1 MDGTSVLSARQR
13 RCLARLDRS
22 LAGDAVFRQ
31 LGGLFPEPARSRP
44 RARKTLWCVVAMV
57 AGFVLAAAGAVG
69 GALIGVGAA
78 AAVVVGVTALTGAL
92 AYLLADTA
100 GDAPLSTRSWGL

>member
-1 MDGTSVLSARQR
+1 MDRMSVLSAQQR

-44 RARKTLWCVVAMV
+44 RARKTLWCVVVMV
-57 AGFVLAAAGAVG
+57 AGIALAAG
-69 GALIGVGAA
+69 GAASDATIGVGAA

-92 AYLLADTA
+92 AFLLADTA
-100 GDAPLSTRSWGL
+100 GDAPLRTRSWGL

>member
-1 MDGTSVLSARQR
+1 MDGTKALSARQR

-31 LGGLFPEPARSRP
+31 LGGLFPEPARTRP
-44 RARKTLWCVVAMV
+44 RVRKTLWCLVVMT
-57 AGFVLAAAGAVG
+57 AGVVLAAAGAASG
-69 GALIGVGAA
+69 PLIGVGAA

-92 AYLLADTA
+92 AFLLADST
-100 GDAPLSTRSWGL
+100 GDAPLRTRSWGL

>member
-1 MDGTSVLSARQR
+1 MDETKALSARQR

-31 LGGLFPEPARSRP
+31 LGGLFLEPARTRP
-44 RARKTLWCVVAMV
+44 PARKTLWCLVVMG
-57 AGFVLAAAGAVG
+57 AGFVLAAVGAASD
-69 GALIGVGAA
+69 ALIGVGAA

-92 AYLLADTA
+92 AFLLADST
-100 GDAPLSTRSWGL
+100 GDAPLRTRSWGL

>member
-1 MDGTSVLSARQR
+1 MDRTFVLSGRQR

-22 LAGDAVFRQ
+22 LAGDVVFRQ

-44 RARKTLWCVVAMV
+44 RAGKTLWCLAVMV
-57 AGFVLAAAGAVG
+57 AGFALAAAGAAS

-78 AAVVVGVTALTGAL
+78 AAVVVGVTAVTGSL
-92 AYLLADTA
+92 AFLVADTT
-100 GDAPLSTRSWGL
+100 GDVPLRTRSWGL